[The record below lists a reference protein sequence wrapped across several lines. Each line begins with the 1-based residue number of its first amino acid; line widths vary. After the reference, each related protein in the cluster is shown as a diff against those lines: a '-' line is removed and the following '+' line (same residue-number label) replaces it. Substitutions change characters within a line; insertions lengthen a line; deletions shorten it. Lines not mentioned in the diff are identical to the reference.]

1 MLHERPCI
9 SARVL
14 APLLVFRCCVSF
26 AGPILVLSSPEQRP
40 RCTRHCIVCSSRALP
55 TIAPSVDMPPL
66 PRWVQDQLYWLLG
79 TSVQEKTDLAC
90 PITIIPGHGTRL
102 RDKGNLFFSLSERG
116 KLHQARTTDPF
127 WQHALRK
134 TIWMPSERSSF
145 EGIWTNDDGTLA
157 QLDPLMHGRLRWI
170 LFTPPFGSHG
180 AVRPRSE

>member
-1 MLHERPCI
+1 MAHGCQQGIVGQLTALEIGQGLWREEKAI
-9 SARVL
+9 QAGQTE
-14 APLLVFRCCVSF
+14 FRAAV
-26 AGPILVLSSPEQRP
+26 I
-40 RCTRHCIVCSSRALP
+40 
-55 TIAPSVDMPPL
+55 
-66 PRWVQDQLYWLLG
+66 QLYWLLG

-145 EGIWTNDDGTLA
+145 EGIWTNDDGKLA
-157 QLDPLMHGRLRWI
+157 QLDRL
-170 LFTPPFGSHG
+170 
-180 AVRPRSE
+180 

>member
-1 MLHERPCI
+1 M
-9 SARVL
+9 AT
-14 APLLVFRCCVSF
+14 LL
-26 AGPILVLSSPEQRP
+26 P
-40 RCTRHCIVCSSRALP
+40 
-55 TIAPSVDMPPL
+55 
-66 PRWVQDQLYWLLG
+66 LYWLLG

-134 TIWMPSERSSF
+134 TIRMPSERYSF